1 MQAAAQ
7 AGRGRGPMP
16 PAVADAIACE
26 QLGLPLVAGGVLD
39 QPYART
45 QAMLAAKTIYDAFRM
60 YTQSALSD
68 VEFSR
73 RYPEAWEVVTGI
85 EEPVSISP

>member
-26 QLGLPLVAGGVLD
+26 SLGLPLVAGGVLD

-45 QAMLAAKTIYDAFRM
+45 QAMLAAKAVYEAFRM

-73 RYPEAWEVVTGI
+73 QHPGAWEMITRMEGD
-85 EEPVSISP
+85 EAR

>member
-7 AGRGRGPMP
+7 AGRGRAPMP

-26 QLGLPLVAGGVLD
+26 SLGLPLVAGGVLD

-45 QAMLAAKTIYDAFRM
+45 QAMLAAKTIYDAFRV
-60 YTQSALSD
+60 YTQSTLSD

-73 RYPEAWEVVTGI
+73 QYPEAWEAITRM
-85 EEPVSISP
+85 ERAES